1 MDEENQEQTEQNEE
15 VQAEQHALTRRDANK
30 LKKIIK
36 TAPNRFYPHLT
47 NTEKNFVNKMKKTH
61 PTEVHRL
68 DLIMKQKQ
76 QAFHAKVKSV
86 VAPAIPFLLFLLL
99 AIFIIMIVVVIVG
112 TMFPWLFPDDENGS
126 GGGAS
131 SPFGMKGTNFY
142 GGRVVYKDETLSQ
155 NGLVEQYVDIIETS
169 VGNLQNSTLTHTI
182 NNGEEDVTYNVKLTI
197 NIALPSNAVGEEATI
212 QGEAESEENAGYN
225 FEELDLTQFAVDFP
239 EVYAM
244 VESMAKVCYKI
255 DNGADAETVELTAIL
270 DGIKYFGFTAEMLGS
285 NFDSTE
291 DTIIEIVYNYLY
303 NNNLII
309 LEEKSPTDTQYTT
322 ATNVVLDDVA
332 EKIQNS
338 LTTTFARFSTVRTEK
353 LFVKDFIL
361 SGDDSYMEGIQKEN
375 YVALIYMAKNNYN
388 FDYVSYMITL
398 DSTAEFSMKVFV
410 GGGEISLSKSDG
422 ENWADEDATDLTYT
436 YTSSKSLNKTVETS
450 TIIDTNNLNMLENA
464 CSLYRLVRLADEK
477 GSDYNIYLESS
488 ADSPEVLTYKKGN
501 MYVEFDS
508 TTEFMFNEEI
518 G

>member
-1 MDEENQEQTEQNEE
+1 MAEENPEQQDD
-15 VQAEQHALTRRDANK
+15 QQQFALQKRIQDRKDVNR

-47 NTEKNFVNKMKKTH
+47 KTEKDVVNRVKKTH
-61 PTEVHRL
+61 PIEVQRL
-68 DLIMKQKQ
+68 NLIMQQKK
-76 QAFHAKVKSV
+76 QAFYSKVKSV
-86 VAPAIPFLLFLLL
+86 ITPALPFIGYMLL
-99 AIFIIMIVVVIVG
+99 AVFIIIVVIVIIA
-112 TMFPWLFPDDENGS
+112 TLFPFLFPDDNNGT
-126 GGGAS
+126 GGAA
-131 SPFGMKGTNFY
+131 SPFGMKGANFY

-169 VGNLQNSTLTHTI
+169 VENLQNATITHTV
-182 NNGEEDVTYNVKLTI
+182 NNGEEDVTYDVKLTI
-197 NIALPSNAVGEEATI
+197 NIALPSNAGEDDVTAQE
-212 QGEAESEENAGYN
+212 EDEENAGYN

-239 EVYAM
+239 DVYAM

-255 DNGADAETVELTAIL
+255 DNDADAGEVEITEIL
-270 DGIKYFGFTAEMLGS
+270 NGIKYFGFTAEMLGS
-285 NFDSTE
+285 NFDSAE
-291 DTIIEIVYNYLY
+291 NTIIGVVYRYLFSDG
-303 NNNLII
+303 LIT
-309 LEEKSPTDTQYTT
+309 LEEKLTTDTQYTT
-322 ATNVVLDDVA
+322 ATNVVLNDVTD
-332 EKIQNS
+332 EIQNS
-338 LTTTFARFSTVRTEK
+338 LTTTFASFSTVRTEK

-361 SGDDSYMEGIQKEN
+361 SGDDSYMEGVQKEN
-375 YVALIYMAKNNYN
+375 YVALIYMAKNNYD

-398 DSTAEFSMKVFV
+398 DPSAEFSMKVIN
-410 GGGEISLSKSDG
+410 GDSEISLTRDDG
-422 ENWADEDATDLTYT
+422 ENYGEEDATDLTYT